1 MIHEE
6 VEQIKREFV
15 EIKESL
21 ELQTQAVVD
30 FRQEISETIIAQ
42 HEEVAKK
49 ITALN
54 KEIYEEKKRQKMLGD
69 QSILHTNKYEF
80 PENMI

>member
-30 FRQEISETIIAQ
+30 FRQEISETIIVQ

-54 KEIYEEKKRQKMLGD
+54 KEIYEEKGKTSL
-69 QSILHTNKYEF
+69 L
-80 PENMI
+80 

>member
-30 FRQEISETIIAQ
+30 FRQEISETIIVQ

-49 ITALN
+49 ITVLN
-54 KEIYEEKKRQKMLGD
+54 KEIYEEKGKTSL
-69 QSILHTNKYEF
+69 L
-80 PENMI
+80 